1 MGACHSMDEFE
12 EVIDLADGGGWTVR
26 RETWPRPKEYE
37 IRYSDGCSPNMY
49 VVCCV
54 FFVFCCVVGAVE
66 VDQHTARHVTWPF
79 FLLMAIISIML
90 VAQADG
96 QVTRVE
102 RTETHLVIA
111 SGWDSGWPI
120 PIDRIDAVGVRRK
133 VPFAWLQF
141 GVVAD
146 CVGVRTTLRDHKCGA
161 SVRFHRF
168 RLQDVDAFVK
178 ENFVRDPDYEL
189 LSREDEAAAN
199 KKL

>member
-1 MGACHSMDEFE
+1 
-12 EVIDLADGGGWTVR
+12 
-26 RETWPRPKEYE
+26 
-37 IRYSDGCSPNMY
+37 MY

-66 VDQHTARHVTWPF
+66 VRQHTTRHVTWPF

-161 SVRFHRF
+161 SVRSARP
-168 RLQDVDAFVK
+168 RGERPAGTRPWAGGESSTGASQRRRDVHILRRP
-178 ENFVRDPDYEL
+178 VRATNPPQ
-189 LSREDEAAAN
+189 AG
-199 KKL
+199 